1 MAYGGNSNNKINT
14 NTRGFQFYN
23 QGAGDDASTL
33 IMGFWNSFFNVKIAP
48 TLPSGDRTDSKVYDY
63 DNALSILMG
72 PTEVASL
79 LKGISLME
87 ASKKKDKSFTNT
99 MIRVKDNIIK
109 VGTGEEY
116 ENMGRYVAIFK
127 VGEKGLKANDGFF
140 YVFNEK
146 NADTE
151 VYFDYDEQTG
161 KAAKKMVS
169 VEWNL
174 FKQMLE
180 FALMGLSNAAAH
192 GANIQTSYLQNSLQN
207 KFDVLKG
214 ITENGLY
221 GRNGNRNTQQSNTG
235 GQQSRGNIDRKRRS
249 GSAPPERSNRSKA
262 PQEED
267 VDDISE
273 LEEEMNS

>member
-1 MAYGGNSNNKINT
+1 
-14 NTRGFQFYN
+14 
-23 QGAGDDASTL
+23 
-33 IMGFWNSFFNVKIAP
+33 MGFWNSFFNVKIAP

-221 GRNGNRNTQQSNTG
+221 GRSGNRNTQQSNTG

-249 GSAPPERSNRSKA
+249 GSAPPERSSRSKA
-262 PQEED
+262 AQEED